1 MVNPS
6 SELLQ
11 KSDERLR
18 QERLVFYS
26 EDVEAF
32 DRVLEEFLALS
43 NAKCAFLIDRDGHLV
58 AKKGESSNVNG
69 DSISALVAGSF
80 AATKEMARMLGE
92 SEFRVMFHQGSRD
105 QHIQIS
111 LVGDRTLFTILFDE
125 RTTLGMVRFYAN
137 EAGERLAE
145 VFQKAKDRRNPP
157 EQEVSLGDAFSDSA
171 KSTLG
176 EILGGN

>member
-1 MVNPS
+1 MGLSTGENQ
-6 SELLQ
+6 Q
-11 KSDERLR
+11 KTDERLR
-18 QERLVFYS
+18 QDRLVFYA

-43 NAKCAFLIDRDGHLV
+43 SAKCVLLIDRDGHLV
-58 AKKGESSNVNG
+58 AKKGEAANINC

-80 AATKEMARMLGE
+80 AATKEMARILGE
-92 SEFRVMFHQGSRD
+92 SEFRIMYHQGSRD

-125 RTTLGMVRFYAN
+125 RTTLGMIRFYAN
-137 EAGERLAE
+137 ETGARLAE
-145 VFQKAKDRRNPP
+145 IFQKAKDRRNPP

-171 KSTLG
+171 KSMLG